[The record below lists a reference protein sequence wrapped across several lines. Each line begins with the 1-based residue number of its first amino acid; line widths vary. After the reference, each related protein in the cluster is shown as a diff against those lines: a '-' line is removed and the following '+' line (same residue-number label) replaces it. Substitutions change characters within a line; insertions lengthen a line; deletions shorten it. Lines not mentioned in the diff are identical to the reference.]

1 LALGAGTLANKS
13 LEIAQ
18 KLDLHRLCAH
28 ATLATMAAPPTVA
41 GAPLLAVAEIG
52 SNVIGVAAPH
62 SSDATPG
69 PYWGLGQEKPLIY
82 GAIDASSDLQIIT
95 ADHLIALSVGNAR
108 FLRLQNELDG
118 SVADFGA
125 RFWRTLEEL
134 DPLTIAALKQNGV
147 SEAVYRDRYL
157 LTPLNF
163 RLLHEVLGCLP
174 GKAGTTT
181 IEISTAQLERFG
193 QAGHEVYHTYT
204 DDRNRRAVIERLFPR
219 ATVSIIPKAQQPHA
233 RSLEL
238 KLNDGRRLQVLL
250 DQGFGAWRADGSAR
264 HDFRLPADKQAEQI
278 KKAAI
283 RLRMSEKYG
292 SPVIMRFL

>member
-1 LALGAGTLANKS
+1 
-13 LEIAQ
+13 
-18 KLDLHRLCAH
+18 
-28 ATLATMAAPPTVA
+28 
-41 GAPLLAVAEIG
+41 
-52 SNVIGVAAPH
+52 
-62 SSDATPG
+62 
-69 PYWGLGQEKPLIY
+69 
-82 GAIDASSDLQIIT
+82 
-95 ADHLIALSVGNAR
+95 
-108 FLRLQNELDG
+108 
-118 SVADFGA
+118 
-125 RFWRTLEEL
+125 LEEL